1 MNPLRQLSEYGQSYW
16 LDNLTR
22 DALENGELLRRVG
35 DEGLRGVTSN
45 PKTFHD
51 SFLKSARYDEDLK
64 RATAQGRS
72 SAEIYD
78 LLLVTDVQRAC
89 DTLRPVY
96 DATHGLDGYVS
107 LEVSP
112 YLAHDSEGSVAEAE
126 RLARSVERPN
136 LMIKIPGTKA
146 GVSAVERLLVRGL
159 NVNITLLFSV
169 ERYLEF
175 AGAYLRALEE
185 RQRAGK
191 SISDVHSVAS
201 FFLSRIDVLVDQRLT
216 GRAHDERR
224 SPSEPKPAELL
235 GKAAIANAK
244 LAYQAYKASIAE
256 ARWLSLARA
265 GASPQR
271 LLWASTG
278 TKNRAYRD
286 VMYVEPLIGKD
297 TISTMPE
304 ETIAAFADHGIVADT
319 LEQGVPDA
327 RDVMSALER
336 LQIDF
341 RAVAEQLEN
350 EGIQKFIEPFDEVK
364 KTLDERRSK
373 LQASSNK

>member
-1 MNPLRQLSEYGQSYW
+1 MNPLLQLSAHGQSYW

-22 DALENGELLRRVG
+22 DALESGELLRRVR

-51 SFLKSARYDEDLK
+51 SFLNSARYDDQLHAAVAE
-64 RATAQGRS
+64 GRS
-72 SAEIYD
+72 NAEIYE
-78 LLLVTDVQRAC
+78 LLMVSDVQRAC

-96 DATHGLDGYVS
+96 DATRGLDGYVS

-112 YLAHDSEGSVAEAE
+112 YLAHDSEGSIAEGE

-146 GVSAVERLLVRGL
+146 GVSAVERLLVRGIH
-159 NVNITLLFSV
+159 VNITLLFSV

-175 AGAYLRALEE
+175 AGAYARALEE

-191 SISDVHSVAS
+191 SVADVHSVAS
-201 FFLSRIDVLVDQRLT
+201 FFLSRIDVLVDKRLNELA
-216 GRAHDERR
+216 RDERR
-224 SPSEPKPAELL
+224 SPTEPKPTELL
-235 GKAAIANAK
+235 GKTAIANAK
-244 LAYQAYKASIAE
+244 LAYQAYQASIADE
-256 ARWLSLARA
+256 RWLRLARA

-278 TKNRAYRD
+278 TKNRAYCD

-304 ETIAAFADHGIVADT
+304 ETIAAFADHGVVADT
-319 LEQGVPDA
+319 LEQGVPEA
-327 RDVMSALER
+327 RNVMAALER
-336 LQIDF
+336 LQLDF
-341 RAVAEQLEN
+341 GAIAEQLEN
-350 EGIQKFIEPFDEVK
+350 EGIQKFIEPFDEVQ
-364 KTLDERRSK
+364 KTLNERRSK
-373 LQASSNK
+373 FRAQSAE

>member
-1 MNPLRQLSEYGQSYW
+1 MNPLRQLSEHGQSYW

-22 DALENGELLRRVG
+22 DALESGELERRVQH
-35 DEGLRGVTSN
+35 EGLCGVTSN

-51 SFLKSARYDEDLK
+51 SFFKGTRYDEQLQT
-64 RATAQGRS
+64 AAAQGRS
-72 SAEIYD
+72 SSEIYD
-78 LLLVTDVQRAC
+78 LLMVTDVQRAC

-96 DATHGLDGYVS
+96 EATHGLDGYVS

-112 YLAHDSEGSVAEAE
+112 YLAHDSEGSIAAAE
-126 RLARSVERPN
+126 RLARNVERPN

-146 GVSAVERLLVRGL
+146 GVSAVERLLVRGI
-159 NVNITLLFSV
+159 NVNITLLFSI

-191 SISDVHSVAS
+191 SVSDVHSVAS
-201 FFLSRIDVLVDQRLT
+201 FFLSRIDVLVDRRLT
-216 GRAHDERR
+216 ESAQGEHRAA
-224 SPSEPKPAELL
+224 SEPQPKELL

-244 LAYQAYKASIAE
+244 LAYQAYKATIAD
-256 ARWLSLARA
+256 ARWLNLARA

-304 ETIAAFADHGIVADT
+304 ETIAAFADHGQVADT
-319 LEQGVPDA
+319 LEQGVPEA
-327 RDVMSALER
+327 RNVLSALER
-336 LQIDF
+336 RQLDL
-341 RAVAEQLEN
+341 RALAEQLEK
-350 EGIQKFIEPFDEVK
+350 EGIQKFIEPFDEVVK
-364 KTLDERRSK
+364 ALDERRSK
-373 LQASSNK
+373 LQASSK

>member
-1 MNPLRQLSEYGQSYW
+1 MNPLRQLSEHGQSYW

-22 DALENGELLRRVG
+22 DALESGELLRRVQ

-51 SFLKSARYDEDLK
+51 SFLKGAHYDKQLESAV
-64 RATAQGRS
+64 AQGRS
-72 SAEIYD
+72 TSEIYE
-78 LLLVTDVQRAC
+78 LLMVNDVQRAC

-96 DATHGLDGYVS
+96 DTTGGLDGYVS

-112 YLAHDSEGSVAEAE
+112 YLARDTEGSIAEAE

-146 GVSAVERLLVRGL
+146 GVEAVERLLVRGL

-175 AGAYLRALEE
+175 AGAYRRALEA

-191 SISDVHSVAS
+191 SVSDVHSVAS
-201 FFLSRIDVLVDQRLT
+201 FFLSRIDVLVDKQLSE
-216 GRAHDERR
+216 RARDERP
-224 SPSEPKPAELL
+224 SPAGPPPSELL

-244 LAYQAYKASIAE
+244 LAYQAYKASIGD
-256 ARWLSLARA
+256 ARWLTLAQA

-304 ETIAAFADHGIVADT
+304 ETIAAFADHGIVAET
-319 LEQGVPDA
+319 LEQGVPEA
-327 RDVMSALER
+327 REVMSALER
-336 LQIDF
+336 LHIDF

-350 EGIQKFIEPFDEVK
+350 EGIQKFIEPFDEVV

-373 LQASSNK
+373 LRASAK